1 MYSTKN
7 MFIKILY
14 YILIFIVVNI
24 CFVTLIFKND
34 ANVLNVTVY
43 NDFNES
49 CVIFI
54 CFSIMSLHAKSVE
67 ISSVLKDMC
76 LPFGPQKCMYTYPL
90 NLLTTK
96 LLYSDTASF
105 ESPFLSDSNCFGAA
119 LFKVV
124 IRFAG
129 LLPSLAVAKL
139 NVFAGVA
146 GEFLEALLGS
156 MVLLLVVFVM
166 LDCKTVHSF
175 HMFYKYHH
183 SCIHR
188 HPCLYASVLYTVV
201 YLNTLFG
208 LSHSNF
214 YSQVYDVMIGI
225 NSHHLVAWHHSK

>member
-1 MYSTKN
+1 MYSNKDMIIESIYYLWFFTIIYLHS
-7 MFIKILY
+7 FIY
-14 YILIFIVVNI
+14 LIFI
-24 CFVTLIFKND
+24 ND

-43 NDFNES
+43 NDFPES

-54 CFSIMSLHAKSVE
+54 CFSIMSLQAKSVE

-146 GEFLEALLGS
+146 GEFLEALFRFDGPP
-156 MVLLLVVFVM
+156 
-166 LDCKTVHSF
+166 TG
-175 HMFYKYHH
+175 
-183 SCIHR
+183 CI
-188 HPCLYASVLYTVV
+188 CDV
-201 YLNTLFG
+201 G
-208 LSHSNF
+208 L
-214 YSQVYDVMIGI
+214 
-225 NSHHLVAWHHSK
+225 